1 MRVVLWEWT
10 GVTKMWTGVK
20 AWNRS
25 DYMMKWG
32 IQMDF
37 SALTGLFVDNNGSV
51 VLNVLLSTALIWSV
65 KQIANK
71 EKVIQNYQKRDEENE
86 RQLSEYNRTLVKL
99 LIERGTAD
107 RKSNDEE
114 VVNK

>member
-1 MRVVLWEWT
+1 
-10 GVTKMWTGVK
+10 
-20 AWNRS
+20 
-25 DYMMKWG
+25 
-32 IQMDF
+32 MDF

-51 VLNVLLSTALIWSV
+51 VLNVLLSAALIWSV

-86 RQLSEYNRTLVKL
+86 KQLSEYNRTLVKL
-99 LIERGTAD
+99 LIERGTAE
-107 RKSNDEE
+107 RKPNDEE

>member
-1 MRVVLWEWT
+1 
-10 GVTKMWTGVK
+10 
-20 AWNRS
+20 
-25 DYMMKWG
+25 
-32 IQMDF
+32 MDF
-37 SALTGLFVDNNGSV
+37 SALTGLFVNNNGSV
-51 VLNVLLSTALIWSV
+51 VLNVLLSTALIWSI

-86 RQLSEYNRTLVKL
+86 RQLNEYNRTLVKL

-107 RKSNDEE
+107 KKPKDEE